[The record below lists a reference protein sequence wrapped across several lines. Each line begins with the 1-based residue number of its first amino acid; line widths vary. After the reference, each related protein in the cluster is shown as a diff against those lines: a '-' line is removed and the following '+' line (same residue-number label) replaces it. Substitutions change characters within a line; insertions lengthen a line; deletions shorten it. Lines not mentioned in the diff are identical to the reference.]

1 MKSKYS
7 KWFEIKIKSEK
18 VQEDGSSKKVAEIYI
33 VEADTW
39 TEAEAG
45 IIKYAE
51 EFGLTEVLIIS
62 IKRANFS
69 EIFFSEE
76 GSDDTYFKIKVA
88 FVSTDEKTEKE
99 KRYCINYL
107 VQGSSID
114 KAKSNFKE
122 AFKGTM
128 ADYVIQSI
136 AETPIIDVIQNA

>member
-7 KWFEIKIKSEK
+7 NWFEIKIKSEK

-39 TEAEAG
+39 TEVEAS

-51 EFGLTEVLIIS
+51 EFGLTEVGIVS

-69 EIFFSEE
+69 EMFFSEE
-76 GSDDTYFKIKVA
+76 GSDDTCFKIKIA
-88 FVSTDEKTEKE
+88 FTSVDEKTEKE
-99 KRYCINYL
+99 KRYCVNYL
-107 VQGSSID
+107 VKGSSID

-122 AFKGTM
+122 AFKDTM
-128 ADYVIQSI
+128 SDYIIQSI
-136 AETPIIDVIQNA
+136 AETTIIDIIQNV